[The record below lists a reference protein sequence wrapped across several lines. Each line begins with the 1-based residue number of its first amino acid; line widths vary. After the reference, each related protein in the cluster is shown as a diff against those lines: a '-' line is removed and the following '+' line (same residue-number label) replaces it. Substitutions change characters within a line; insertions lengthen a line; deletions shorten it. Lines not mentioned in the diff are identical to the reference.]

1 MMTALPG
8 IGMVVIL
15 VLGLIGWLWSAERAQ
30 ARRDARY
37 ERQIALT
44 DAIHRELGA
53 VAAPF
58 VTRRRGEWLVSMR
71 VPLDRSA
78 MVAAIL
84 SITEREFSSAR
95 GSEARPYQITLTP
108 TPREPRAA
116 TAGVSHPATAKPAR
130 LAA

>member
-1 MMTALPG
+1 MTTGLLA
-8 IGMVVIL
+8 IGMIGIL
-15 VLGLIGWLWSAERAQ
+15 LLGLVGSLWLAERAQ
-30 ARRDARY
+30 VRRDARHA
-37 ERQIALT
+37 RQIALT

-71 VPLDRSA
+71 VPLDRPA

-95 GSEARPYQITLTP
+95 GSEAGPYQITLTP

-116 TAGVSHPATAKPAR
+116 TAGASHPETAKPAR